1 MQKVEMLVAGKR
13 ALVDSDMVKK
23 MVRKDML
30 VATAMDLQAKIKAEK
45 DPICLRLLS
54 ESMQETVGKI
64 IRINRTIRKNVI
76 FLQLYFNSDLGYN
89 QLWN

>member
-1 MQKVEMLVAGKR
+1 MVEKKEKMMQKVEMLVAGKR
-13 ALVDSDMVKK
+13 ALVDSDMIQK

-30 VATAMDLQAKIKAEK
+30 VATAADLQTKMSSEK

-64 IRINRTIRKNVI
+64 VRINRTIRKTVQ
-76 FLQLYFNSDLGYN
+76 FL
-89 QLWN
+89 

>member
-1 MQKVEMLVAGKR
+1 MVEKKEKMMQKVEMLVGGKR
-13 ALVDSDMVKK
+13 ALVDSDMIQK

-30 VATAMDLQAKIKAEK
+30 VATAMDLQTKIKRET

-64 IRINRTIRKNVI
+64 IRINRTIRKNVY
-76 FLQLYFNSDLGYN
+76 FL
-89 QLWN
+89 